1 MNSHN
6 AEKLARNESIRLESG
21 RPRAPHDGVKAD
33 VELTIDESFDLGSDP
48 YNSTGRHVIMKSK
61 INRED

>member
-6 AEKLARNESIRLESG
+6 VEKVARSESIRLESG
-21 RPRAPHDGVKAD
+21 KPRASHDELAAD
-33 VELTIDESFDLGSDP
+33 VELSIDDSFDLGSDP

-61 INRED
+61 IRLED